1 MRILIFGA
9 GAIGGYLG
17 GILTV
22 AGADVTL
29 VARGVQYE
37 ALAKKGITLEGAK
50 SGRPEPIRVRVC
62 RPGEEKA
69 PYDLIFIG
77 LKAHQIA
84 DNAARITRL
93 LAPGG
98 TLLFP
103 QNGIPWW
110 YFEKLDSPLRG
121 TRLPSLD
128 PDGVLAKTFPLDAVV
143 GAVTNKPA
151 ELVEPGRIRLADQ
164 ATDRL
169 VVGELDNRITPR
181 LEAIKA
187 VIEPAGWPVLVTDD
201 IRTFKWRKLFSNAVF
216 NPLGAL
222 TQSSALQL
230 VKLPG
235 TRRLALSMIGEV
247 SAVAAAVGVV
257 PDMTPEAMVAATE
270 KRVEIASSTLQDVR
284 AGRPMELDA
293 IDNAVIDIARLTG
306 VATPNLEIVA
316 ACANALNRR
325 IAEDRWALKPSV
337 VQRSG

>member
-1 MRILIFGA
+1 MRILVFGA
-9 GAIGGYLG
+9 GAVGGYLG

-29 VARGVQYE
+29 VARSAQYE
-37 ALAKKGITLEGAK
+37 ALAKKGLTLEGSK

-62 RPGEEKA
+62 RAGEEKP

-77 LKAHQIA
+77 LKSQQIPDSAAHIS
-84 DNAARITRL
+84 RL

-98 TLLFP
+98 MLLFP

-128 PDGVLAKTFPLDAVV
+128 PHGTLAKTFPLDAVI
-143 GAVTNKPA
+143 GAVTYKPA
-151 ELVEPGRIRLADQ
+151 DLAEPGRIRLADQ

-169 VVGELDNRITPR
+169 VIGELDNTITPR
-181 LEAIKA
+181 LQAIKS
-187 VIEPAGWPVLVTDD
+187 VIEPAGWPVVITDD
-201 IRTFKWRKLFSNAVF
+201 IRTFKWRKLLSNAVF
-216 NPLGAL
+216 NPLGAI

-230 VKLPG
+230 VKFAG
-235 TRRLALSMIGEV
+235 TRRLALAMIEEV

-257 PDMTPEAMVAATE
+257 PDMTPESMLAYTE
-270 KRVEIASSTLQDVR
+270 KRVEIPSSTLQDVR
-284 AGRPMELDA
+284 GGRPMELDA
-293 IDNAVIDIARLTG
+293 IDNAVMDIARLTG
-306 VATPNLEIVA
+306 VSTPNLEIVA
-316 ACANALNRR
+316 ACANMLNRR
-325 IAEDRWALKPSV
+325 IVEDKWAIAPSV